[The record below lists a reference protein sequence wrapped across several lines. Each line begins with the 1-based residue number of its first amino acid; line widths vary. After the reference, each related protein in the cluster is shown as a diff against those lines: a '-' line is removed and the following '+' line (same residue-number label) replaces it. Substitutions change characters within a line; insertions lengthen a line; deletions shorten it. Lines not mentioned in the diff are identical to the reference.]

1 MIKKN
6 LLLVLLSLILSLI
19 LIELSLIFFYP
30 QNLTGSFR
38 TYGKSGLLLNK
49 KDVVVP
55 AFHLG
60 KKVTNYTFG
69 KFHNRKYNLKSVD
82 NKILVLGDSF
92 TFGWL
97 LNDKDTFV
105 YKLDKDFDNFTLVNA
120 AAGGWGTSDQLR
132 YLMDFCDKIK
142 PKYVIIFLNTY
153 DLGRSIASGL
163 FEFKNGSF
171 VEGSNKTSR
180 LKTILEKSKIYN
192 FSIENIHLVSLLKK
206 IYLKK
211 NKSAMTTGDP
221 SESFLDPKKKDEHQI
236 FYKQLLLKLKEETK
250 ICKSKMIIVNIAW
263 SDYSTPITKTD
274 MFLKYNIDFFND
286 RFNFIDLNSDMFKI
300 YNNKNEYII
309 KDDGHPNS
317 KANKYLHKIIYK
329 KLSLLIN

>member
-1 MIKKN
+1 MIKKS
-6 LLLVLLSLILSLI
+6 LLLVLLSFIFSLI
-19 LIELSLIFFYP
+19 LVELSLIFFYP
-30 QNLTGSFR
+30 QDLTGSYR
-38 TYGKSGLLLNK
+38 TYGKNGLLLNK
-49 KDVVVP
+49 KNVVTPV
-55 AFHLG
+55 FHLG

-82 NKILVLGDSF
+82 DKILVLGDSF

-97 LNDKDTFV
+97 INDKDTYV

-153 DLGRSIASGL
+153 DLGRSIESNL
-163 FEFKNGSF
+163 FKFKNGS
-171 VEGSNKTSR
+171 VIEGSNKTLR
-180 LKTILEKSKIYN
+180 LKKILEKSKMYN
-192 FSIENIHLVSLLKK
+192 FLIENIHLVSLLKK
-206 IYLKK
+206 VYLKK
-211 NKSAMTTGDP
+211 NKTTITTGDP
-221 SESFLDPKKKDEHQI
+221 SASYLEPKKKDEHQI

-250 ICKSKMIIVNIAW
+250 KCKSKMIIVNIAW
-263 SDYSTPITKTD
+263 SDYKTPMTKTD
-274 MFLKYNIDFFND
+274 MFLKYNIDFLND
-286 RFNFIDLNSDMFKI
+286 KFNFIDLHSDMSKI
-300 YNNKNEYII
+300 HNDKKKYII

-317 KANKYLHKIIYK
+317 KGSEYLHKIIYK